1 MQRREA
7 IKKTAMFIGSIA
19 IAPELLARALNN
31 PAPSLSQLPAD
42 RLALLAEMADTI
54 IPETDTPGA
63 KAARVQEYIAV
74 IVEDCFPP
82 DRRPVFWAGLE
93 TTEKQC
99 VAMHGKSF
107 SECTP
112 AQRTRFFQ
120 KLEAE
125 QKDGD
130 SFWRQLK
137 GLTINGYF
145 SSEIGATQA
154 LRYDPVPGGWIP
166 DMPAG
171 ADAKAWTP
179 VF

>member
-1 MQRREA
+1 MQRRDA
-7 IKKTAMFIGSIA
+7 IKKTALFIGSIA
-19 IAPELLARALNN
+19 IAPEILARALSN
-31 PAPSLSQLPAD
+31 PAPTLARLPAD

-54 IPETDTPGA
+54 IPDTDSPGA
-63 KAARVQEYIAV
+63 KAARVQDYIAV

-82 DRRPVFWAGLE
+82 ERRPVFWSGLE
-93 TTEKQC
+93 ATEKQC
-99 VAMHGKSF
+99 VAFNGKSF
-107 SECTP
+107 VDCTA
-112 AQRTRFFQ
+112 AQRTAFFQ

-125 QKDGD
+125 QRNGD

-166 DMPAG
+166 DMPAD